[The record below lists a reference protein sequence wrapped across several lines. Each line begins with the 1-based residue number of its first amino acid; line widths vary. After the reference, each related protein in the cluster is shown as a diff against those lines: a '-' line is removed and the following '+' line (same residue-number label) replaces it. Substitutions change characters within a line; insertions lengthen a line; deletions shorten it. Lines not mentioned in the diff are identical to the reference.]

1 MLQHSSVMYTG
12 NISVVDVVLFS
23 VTMISVCMELC
34 LEHGKLDLM
43 GIYECNLCVF
53 CITELFL

>member
-1 MLQHSSVMYTG
+1 MYTV

-23 VTMISVCMELC
+23 VTMISVCMELY

-43 GIYECNLCVF
+43 GIYEYNLCVC